1 MFYSK
6 NEYLSCNK
14 YFSSCILD
22 FKLIKDPYTYSNCTV
37 PINVSYLHSP
47 RDFWEK
53 YKYEKSYL
61 CRNMFYQSYRTQ
73 VGNCIPN
80 TNDMPILNENGE
92 HCYIK
97 NGRHIICSINVSASL
112 NMPISNEYR
121 SGILSLFVP
130 EDM

>member
-47 RDFWEK
+47 RDFWGK
-53 YKYEKSYL
+53 
-61 CRNMFYQSYRTQ
+61 
-73 VGNCIPN
+73 I
-80 TNDMPILNENGE
+80 
-92 HCYIK
+92 
-97 NGRHIICSINVSASL
+97 
-112 NMPISNEYR
+112 
-121 SGILSLFVP
+121 
-130 EDM
+130 